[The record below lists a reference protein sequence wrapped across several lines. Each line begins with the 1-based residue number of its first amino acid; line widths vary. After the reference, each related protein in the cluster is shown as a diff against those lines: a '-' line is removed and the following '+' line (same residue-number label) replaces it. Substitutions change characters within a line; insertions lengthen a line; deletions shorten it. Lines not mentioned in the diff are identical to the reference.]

1 MKGGDT
7 SPLGYLQMGCCAC
20 LWASQYKKDTAIL
33 CKSNGGSSKCS
44 GDCNTQDM
52 RRDWTTGFVHPSE
65 KPEETVLKCLIR
77 GCTESRARLFSEIGT
92 GQAAAAQIALE

>member
-1 MKGGDT
+1 
-7 SPLGYLQMGCCAC
+7 
-20 LWASQYKKDTAIL
+20 
-33 CKSNGGSSKCS
+33 
-44 GDCNTQDM
+44 M
-52 RRDWTTGFVHPSE
+52 RRDWTTGFLHPSE